1 MIEVSLYVDRDVVRL
16 AVSWFVSCFV
26 VSFGDLACMG
36 KETVVAFMLSLFLCF
51 AFLFLC
57 FFVVSLSLVG
67 IRVV

>member
-1 MIEVSLYVDRDVVRL
+1 MVCE
-16 AVSWFVSCFV
+16 FVA
-26 VSFGDLACMG
+26 SFGDLACMG
-36 KETVVAFMLSLFLCF
+36 KETVVAFMLSLCLCF